1 MKLNIVALFNK
12 MSFGIFR
19 ESFPVGYYEY
29 SLAVVGCLFIALVL
43 STADYPGTDL
53 YHKVYVKK
61 ETSVVP

>member
-1 MKLNIVALFNK
+1 MRFNK
-12 MSFGIFR
+12 INFETFR
-19 ESFPVGYYEY
+19 ENFSVGYYYY
-29 SLAVVGCLFIALVL
+29 SLDVVGHLFIALVL